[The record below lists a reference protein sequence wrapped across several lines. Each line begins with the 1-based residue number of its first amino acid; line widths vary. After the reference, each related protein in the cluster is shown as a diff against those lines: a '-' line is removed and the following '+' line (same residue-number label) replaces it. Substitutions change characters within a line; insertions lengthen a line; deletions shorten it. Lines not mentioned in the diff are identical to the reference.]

1 MTTKVLVLAGQY
13 HLGDNAGLFQDAT
26 FVGYTL
32 ALPLT
37 VTLDR
42 EDADGVTFQLETHDI
57 ETWDLNNWLGHPVRL
72 TGQGE
77 GENIEVGRIKDPN
90 DQYGRLEI
98 FRLTIATTDIE
109 RLLGGQSGSVVLTV
123 EVEKQG
129 AHIGLSDDF
138 VLTRIEVAGA
148 IARVGAQA

>member
-42 EDADGVTFQLETHDI
+42 ENADGVTFQIETHDI
-57 ETWDLNNWLGHPVRL
+57 ETWDSDNWLGHPVRL

-77 GENIEVGRIKDPN
+77 NLEVGRLKDPN
-90 DQYGRLEI
+90 DQDGRLEV
-98 FRLTIATTDIE
+98 FRLTIARPEIE
-109 RLLGGQSGSVVLTV
+109 RLLGGQSGSAVLTV

-129 AHIGLSDDF
+129 SILGLSDDF
-138 VLTRIEVAGA
+138 VLTRIEVTGA
-148 IARVGAQA
+148 TARVGAQA